1 MLGLPGQITVC
12 LFDLDGVLTD
22 TAAVHAAA
30 WKEMF
35 DDFLR
40 TRAQE
45 TGDEFVPFDKHHEYD
60 AHVDGKPRA
69 DGVRDFLTSRG
80 IKLPEGD
87 PDDPPGQQTIN
98 GLGNQKNLAVLRRI
112 HDDGVKVFEGS
123 RRYLEAAKKAGL
135 RRVVVSSS
143 ANTRQ
148 VLEVTGLAPLVEHRI
163 DGVTIREEGLRGK
176 PAPDT
181 FLTGAKWCG
190 VDPSQAV
197 VFEDAL
203 AGVEAGRAG
212 KFGYVVGVDR
222 VGQAADLKTHGADTV
237 VTDLAELLDRT
248 DPEALR

>member
-1 MLGLPGQITVC
+1 MLGLPGQIKVC

-40 TRAQE
+40 AHAE
-45 TGDEFVPFDKHHEYD
+45 KAGIPFVPFDAHHEYD

-80 IKLPEGD
+80 ITLPEGE
-87 PDDPPGQQTIN
+87 PDDAPGTQTIN
-98 GLGNQKNLAVLRRI
+98 GLGNQKNIAVLRRI
-112 HDDGVKVFEGS
+112 HDDGVRVFEGS
-123 RRYLEAAKKAGL
+123 RRYLEAAKEAGL

-143 ANTRQ
+143 ANTQQ

-163 DGVTIREEGLRGK
+163 DGVTIRETGLKGK

-181 FLTGAKWCG
+181 FLAGAKWCG
-190 VDPSQAV
+190 VEPSEAV

-203 AGVEAGRAG
+203 AGVQAGRAG

-222 VGQAADLKTHGADTV
+222 VGQADQLKSNGADIV
-237 VTDLAELLDRT
+237 VKDLAELIDGSEGETR
-248 DPEALR
+248 